1 MLRLIIPAVAM
12 TLLALPLN
20 AQNDLSS
27 ADDFGRIS
35 LTPVV
40 LENAKIPQY
49 AKNAVKNKLQQIVTR
64 NGMAGMSTSK
74 RFVITANIETVDKV
88 IVPSAPPMTTVEIQP
103 TLYIG
108 DIQTGNL
115 YASYAYPSMKGVG
128 AGDNKAYIAAVKRM
142 NTSGSDIDQF
152 ITEGK
157 NRIIEYYNS
166 QIDFIL
172 EKAKSLADNESYD
185 EAMEIL
191 IDVPEVCANA
201 YKRAMEMIS
210 RIYQQK
216 IDLEGATLLKQAER
230 VWASTGNY
238 DGAVEAADLLGQI
251 NPNAACIPEAD
262 QLSQAIA
269 KRLKEIETRE
279 WNFEMQKY
287 DFEVQKHND
296 EVAIRQSAINA
307 AKEIGV
313 AKAKQPITY
322 NCKVYW
328 W

>member
-20 AQNDLSS
+20 AQNNLSS
-27 ADDFGRIS
+27 TDDFGRIS

-64 NGMAGMSTSK
+64 NGIAGMSASK
-74 RFVITANIETVDKV
+74 RFVITANIETVNKMV
-88 IVPSAPPMTTVEIQP
+88 VPSAPPMTTVKIQP

-128 AGDNKAYIAAVKRM
+128 ADDNKAYIAAIKDM
-142 NTSGSDIDQF
+142 DISGSDIDSF

-157 NRIIEYYNS
+157 NKIIEYYNS

-172 EKAKSLADNESYD
+172 DKAKSLADNESYD

-210 RIYQQK
+210 RVYQQK
-216 IDLEGATLLKQAER
+216 IDLEGASLLKQAER
-230 VWASTGNY
+230 VWDSTGNY

-251 NPNAACIPEAD
+251 NPNAACIPKAD
-262 QLSQAIA
+262 SLSQSIA
-269 KRLKEIETRE
+269 KRIKEIDARE
-279 WNFEMQKY
+279 WNFV
-287 DFEVQKHND
+287 VQQHND
-296 EVAIRQSAINA
+296 EVAIRQNAINA